1 MYFSVDFANL
11 QNLLQSMA
19 PKHMQKNEQKVAA
32 PTDKIFI
39 KTKERFIDFHVFCN
53 IIQLFC

>member
-1 MYFSVDFANL
+1 MYFSVDFENL

-19 PKHMQKNEQKVAA
+19 PKHMQKNVQKAAA

-39 KTKERFIDFHVFCN
+39 KTK
-53 IIQLFC
+53 